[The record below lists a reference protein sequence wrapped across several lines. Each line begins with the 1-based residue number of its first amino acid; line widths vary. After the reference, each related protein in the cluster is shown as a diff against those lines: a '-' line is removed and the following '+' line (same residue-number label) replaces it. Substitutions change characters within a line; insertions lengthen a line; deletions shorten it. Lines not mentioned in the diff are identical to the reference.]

1 MSVRKRK
8 WMRNGEPQE
17 AWIVD
22 YFDAQRNRHIK
33 TFARKKDADAY
44 HDSVRV
50 DVSRGV
56 HTAPSRSITVAKAAE
71 DWITGV
77 AAEGRERTTIEGYQQ
92 HVRLHIRP
100 ALGHRKLANLTT
112 PDIEKFKDNLLVM
125 LSRAMARKVLRSLKS
140 LLKDAHRRGH
150 VAQNVAS
157 TSTIKSDRRLK
168 RKLQAGVDFPLPQEV
183 RRMVEAAQ
191 GRRRL
196 LIVVAAFT
204 GLRASEMRGLRW
216 EDVDLKRSIIHVKQR
231 ADRYGV
237 IGNPKS
243 EAGERAVPVGP
254 MVVNTMREERL
265 RSTTDLVF
273 ATRSGKPITHT
284 NLAARIF
291 QPLQTDAEIVNKDGK
306 PKYPGLHS
314 LRHFYASWC
323 INRKQDGGLELPLKE
338 VQARLGHATLAMT
351 ADTYGHMF
359 PRVDHTEEM
368 AKAEA
373 ALFAT

>member
-112 PDIEKFKDNLLVM
+112 PDIEKFKDNL
-125 LSRAMARKVLRSLKS
+125 
-140 LLKDAHRRGH
+140 
-150 VAQNVAS
+150 
-157 TSTIKSDRRLK
+157 
-168 RKLQAGVDFPLPQEV
+168 
-183 RRMVEAAQ
+183 
-191 GRRRL
+191 
-196 LIVVAAFT
+196 
-204 GLRASEMRGLRW
+204 
-216 EDVDLKRSIIHVKQR
+216 
-231 ADRYGV
+231 
-237 IGNPKS
+237 
-243 EAGERAVPVGP
+243 
-254 MVVNTMREERL
+254 
-265 RSTTDLVF
+265 
-273 ATRSGKPITHT
+273 
-284 NLAARIF
+284 
-291 QPLQTDAEIVNKDGK
+291 
-306 PKYPGLHS
+306 
-314 LRHFYASWC
+314 
-323 INRKQDGGLELPLKE
+323 
-338 VQARLGHATLAMT
+338 
-351 ADTYGHMF
+351 
-359 PRVDHTEEM
+359 
-368 AKAEA
+368 
-373 ALFAT
+373 